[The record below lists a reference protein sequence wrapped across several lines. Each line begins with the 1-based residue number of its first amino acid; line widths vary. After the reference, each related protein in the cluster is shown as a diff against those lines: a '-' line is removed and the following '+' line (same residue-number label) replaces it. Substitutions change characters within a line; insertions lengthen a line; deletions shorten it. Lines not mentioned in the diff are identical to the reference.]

1 MIVKGGSRGGPQQ
14 LADHLRRTDT
24 NERVEVLELHAGT
37 DDLAAT
43 FRDWQVLSEATR
55 GSKGLYH
62 VNIDPDARYVMTPDQ
77 WARAVE
83 VLEQE
88 LGLTG
93 QPRAVVMH
101 EKKGRQH
108 IHVVWAR
115 TDLETMTLRDDGFNY
130 DAHERASLRMEQEFG
145 HEHVPGK
152 HAKRDREKQPD
163 FPRAEITHAEWQQA
177 ERAALSID
185 ERKAQITA
193 IKESCDSGPAFRA
206 ALDEAGY
213 VLARGDRRGFV
224 LVDAEGEVHVLGR
237 QIGMRAAEVKAF
249 MADVDMDALPSV
261 AEAREHQE
269 ARQAAPVPEAISP
282 DPAPP
287 APEASAPEKP
297 ALSAVQMDPPP
308 IEDLAPAPEA
318 RKPDLDP
325 APLDPLV
332 AAALAARERE
342 EADKL
347 AAWHAAET
355 RQLERALLREVQ
367 DKLKAQ
373 DALDAAERRRF
384 EREMKEKQRGIL
396 GYIEALQNRLNPGRG
411 AELRQAREQARQ
423 QLHARQEIERRDMQV
438 LWEQTKAQELE
449 ALAERHAQ
457 QMREQAG
464 RFEEDRKRYAEDTER
479 SRRLLERI
487 EEERRLRERQE
498 QERWGRGDP
507 PGGGGRTK

>member
-14 LADHLRRTDT
+14 LADHLQRTDT
-24 NERVEVLELHAGT
+24 NERVEVLELQGGT

-43 FRDWQVLSEATR
+43 LRDWQVLSEATR

-62 VNIDPDARYVMTPDQ
+62 VNIVPDARYDMTPAQ
-77 WARAVE
+77 WARAVD
-83 VLEQE
+83 VLEKE
-88 LGLTG
+88 LGLSG
-93 QPRAVVMH
+93 QPRTVVMH

>member
-1 MIVKGGSRGGPQQ
+1 MIVKGGSRSGPQQ
-14 LADHLRRTDT
+14 LADHLRRTDA

-62 VNIDPDARYVMTPDQ
+62 VNIDPDARYVMTPAQ

-115 TDLETMTLRDDGFNY
+115 TDLETMTLREDGFNY

-177 ERAALSID
+177 ERTGISID

-206 ALDEAGY
+206 AVEEAGY
-213 VLARGDRRGFV
+213 VLARGDKRGFV
-224 LVDAEGEVHVLGR
+224 LVDGEGEVHVLSR
-237 QIGMRAAEVKAF
+237 QIGMKAPALRAF
-249 MADVDMDALPSV
+249 MAEVDIDALPSV
-261 AEAREHQE
+261 AEARERQQ
-269 ARQAAPVPEAISP
+269 ARQAAPVPEAALP

-297 ALSAVQMDPPP
+297 DLSTVQMEPPP
-308 IEDLAPAPEA
+308 VEDLAPAPEA

-325 APLDPLV
+325 AV

-355 RQLERALLREVQ
+355 SQLERALLREVQ

-384 EREMKEKQRGIL
+384 ERELKEKQRGIL

-411 AELRQAREQARQ
+411 AELRQARERERQ
-423 QLHARQEIERRDMQV
+423 QLHARQAIERRDMQV
-438 LWEQTKAQELE
+438 LLEQAMAQELDG
-449 ALAERHAQ
+449 LRERHAQ
-457 QMREQAG
+457 QRRDQAG
-464 RFEEDRKRYAEDTER
+464 RFEDDRKRYAEDAER

-487 EEERRLRERQE
+487 EEERRLREQQE
-498 QERWGRGDP
+498 QERRGRGDP

>member
-177 ERAALSID
+177 ERSALSID

-193 IKESCDSGPAFRA
+193 IKESCDTGPAFRA
-206 ALDEAGY
+206 ALEEAGY

-237 QIGMRAAEVKAF
+237 QIGMRAAEVKVF
-249 MADVDMDALPSV
+249 MADVDMDALPAV
-261 AEAREHQE
+261 AE
-269 ARQAAPVPEAISP
+269 ARQAAPDPEAALSDPAPVVPEASV
-282 DPAPP
+282 
-287 APEASAPEKP
+287 PEKP
-297 ALSAVQMDPPP
+297 DLSIVQMETSP
-308 IEDLAPAPEA
+308 IEDLAPEPAA

-325 APLDPLV
+325 AV

-355 RQLERALLREVQ
+355 SQLERALSREVQ

-373 DALDAAERRRF
+373 DALDAVERRRF
-384 EREMKEKQRGIL
+384 ERELKEKQRGIL

-411 AELRQAREQARQ
+411 AELRQARERERQ
-423 QLHARQEIERRDMQV
+423 QLHARQVIERRDMQV
-438 LWEQTKAQELE
+438 LLEQTMAQELDG
-449 ALAERHAQ
+449 LRERHAQ
-457 QMREQAG
+457 QRRDQAG
-464 RFEEDRKRYAEDTER
+464 RFEDDRKRYAEDVER
-479 SRRLLERI
+479 SRRLLERV
-487 EEERRLRERQE
+487 EEERRLREQQE
-498 QERWGRGDP
+498 QERRGRGDP